1 MTPQGMG
8 NRPDSDDAISTQSTA
23 SCAQCPTPGAAQT
36 GQTPPP
42 GRSLPPGCDECG
54 YVRDLLADLETRL
67 RREMDGQRETEQA
80 LLRSRDALEAFM
92 DAVGESALLLAADGT
107 LLAINRVGAE
117 RLHRRKEDIIGQSVY
132 ALLPEPIASERR
144 RNVERVLRSRCN
156 DRFVDERDGRQVE
169 HTLYPVF
176 GADGA
181 VAQLAIIG
189 TDVTERLALQ
199 QAVEDAR
206 RRLQTLIGNL
216 PGIAYRCRND
226 RDWTMEFLSDGCEEL
241 TGYRAA
247 ALVGNQLRSYAE
259 LIHPEDRERVWQTVQ
274 DGVAGR
280 RRFSM
285 DYRIRTA
292 DGGERWVHENGL
304 PLFDAEGRVE
314 ALEGFISDVTEQR
327 LAERH
332 LQESLQAQERL
343 NRALEDSR
351 HELAELAIRDP
362 LTRLYNRRFMEE
374 ALARELVRAERET
387 DSLAVA
393 MLDLDHFK
401 AYNDDY
407 GHAAGDAVLRA
418 FAQAMHGFRQG
429 SDVACRFGGEEFV
442 LILPGLDREG
452 AFARLDAFRREVS
465 GLVVAHEGRELPRLR
480 VSIGVSFYPEHG
492 RRVDVLLD
500 QADQAMYR
508 AKAAGRDRVML
519 AE

>member
-8 NRPDSDDAISTQSTA
+8 DRHDSDDTA
-23 SCAQCPTPGAAQT
+23 AKHVAVSCARCPSPGAAM
-36 GQTPPP
+36 
-42 GRSLPPGCDECG
+42 SADLPSPALPATCADCEQ
-54 YVRDLLADLETRL
+54 VHALLATLEARL
-67 RREMDGQRETEQA
+67 QHELDGQHRVERE
-80 LLRSRDALEAFM
+80 LIRSRDALQAFM
-92 DAVGESALLLAADGT
+92 DAITESALLLDADGT
-107 LLAINRVGAE
+107 VRAVNRTVCQRLGRAPAELIGASAYDSLPPDVAAQHRGHIADVVAGGLPVHFIDR
-117 RLHRRKEDIIGQSVY
+117 RL
-132 ALLPEPIASERR
+132 
-144 RNVERVLRSRCN
+144 
-156 DRFVDERDGRQVE
+156 GRQIE
-169 HTLYPVF
+169 NTIYPVF

-189 TDVTERLALQ
+189 IDITERVVLQ

-241 TGYRAA
+241 TGYSAA
-247 ALVGNQLRSYAE
+247 ALVDNRLRSYAE
-259 LIHPEDRERVWQTVQ
+259 LIHPEDRERVWQAVQ
-274 DGVAGR
+274 DGVTGR

-292 DGGERWVHENGL
+292 DGRERWVHESGL
-304 PLFDAEGRVE
+304 PLIDAEGRVE

-327 LAERH
+327 LTERH
-332 LQESLQAQERL
+332 LQESLQVQERL

-351 HELAELAIRDP
+351 RELAELAIRDP

-374 ALARELVRAERET
+374 ALARELVRAEREA

-452 AFARLDAFRREVS
+452 AFARLDAFRRTVA
-465 GLVVAHEGRELPRLR
+465 GLVVRHEGRELPRLR

-492 RRVDVLLD
+492 RQVDVLLD

-508 AKAAGRDRVML
+508 AKAAGRDRVVL